1 MNELEL
7 REEDYDYVIKKTDVW
22 LVYTKKGKC
31 WVCEIGGVKQE
42 NNVYILTLATKG
54 DRKSVV

>member
-7 REEDYDYVIKKTDVW
+7 REEDYDYIIKKTDVW

-42 NNVYILTLATKG
+42 NDKYILTLATKG
-54 DRKSVV
+54 KSDK